1 MLMSQNYHLK
11 CRKMTSNEKDLR
23 DDQDFEQAFTQA
35 LSKICSLTVESLL
48 LSNSLFA
55 QRLRDKTSKNIKN
68 FLPARGQ
75 PAASP
80 PPH

>member
-55 QRLRDKTSKNIKN
+55 QRLRDKTSKN
-68 FLPARGQ
+68 AM
-75 PAASP
+75 
-80 PPH
+80 HVY

>member
-23 DDQDFEQAFTQA
+23 DDQDFEQDSDQDFEQAFTQA

-55 QRLRDKTSKNIKN
+55 QRLRDKTSKN
-68 FLPARGQ
+68 AM
-75 PAASP
+75 
-80 PPH
+80 HVY